1 MVVMDD
7 SDLTICVCTY
17 NSAGTLEGCLSSVRR
32 SAPEGRLLVVDHGS
46 TDSTREIA
54 KRYGA
59 LLIIEHRGLGYAR
72 QLCFDST
79 NTEYVAFVD
88 SDVEIRDNRFFKTGA
103 KILTDQKRGA
113 IVGMAEG
120 HRFAYGL
127 PAGLL
132 LLRKRDFN
140 GRVIPEYI
148 DARETYFI
156 EKRLSQLGLRVVYLA
171 DVMIHRSQFRKFKPE
186 WEGANTRLACG
197 LSLRQLLF
205 AFRVVVLIA
214 LNSRSIKNLAYTP
227 IFYLKFLRGF
237 VEPSRWRRLQRKG
250 EDA

>member
-1 MVVMDD
+1 MVMMDD

-32 SAPEGRLLVVDHGS
+32 SAPECRLLVVDHGS

-79 NTEYVAFVD
+79 NTEYLAFVD

-156 EKRLSQLGLRVVYLA
+156 EKRLSQLGLRERIQGSHA
-171 DVMIHRSQFRKFKPE
+171 ASAFDSF
-186 WEGANTRLACG
+186 
-197 LSLRQLLF
+197 SLHLGWLC
-205 AFRVVVLIA
+205 
-214 LNSRSIKNLAYTP
+214 
-227 IFYLKFLRGF
+227 
-237 VEPSRWRRLQRKG
+237 
-250 EDA
+250 